1 MAKLV
6 LKPELSPKHYKAL
19 LDAAY
24 EAEGCMQPTAGKLL
38 VLISLPLLVVWWVE
52 DFGAHAGAL
61 ERQRNLWRQISFS
74 RVQTREKERCRCDC
88 SSIAALI
95 LAGRSPSAPY
105 ESQSAQ
111 KKQQHAEDV

>member
-52 DFGAHAGAL
+52 DFGAHAGAGAG
-61 ERQRNLWRQISFS
+61 R
-74 RVQTREKERCRCDC
+74 
-88 SSIAALI
+88 AALGAAAKLVAPNI
-95 LAGRSPSAPY
+95 FLSSPDEREREVPL
-105 ESQSAQ
+105 
-111 KKQQHAEDV
+111 